1 MCVCILNIYLRT
13 SYVPSFVFILAH
25 KNFNEALEKNY
36 NVFEVSSK
44 FIKTYLLIQ
53 DRKPLSNYL
62 NSKWKPAQI
71 TKSPQGLKCLL
82 S

>member
-44 FIKTYLLIQ
+44 FIKTYLLCKAI
-53 DRKPLSNYL
+53 LSKAKRCTIPRQCHTLRL
-62 NSKWKPAQI
+62 NLNVKAN
-71 TKSPQGLKCLL
+71 
-82 S
+82 